1 MGRAI
6 MQMAGQQIEFERRI
20 ATTEDRL
27 ERGLKRVAVVFDQ
40 MGRRLTAVERRI
52 KVDPLTEEK
61 ALEIKKRV
69 NQVALLL
76 SEQKPGEKHVPG
88 GYLLPLG

>member
-6 MQMAGQQIEFERRI
+6 MQMAEQQIEFERRI

-40 MGRRLTAVERRI
+40 MGRLTAGERRI